1 MYKQIRYLFLAA
13 GLCSMVSAQTLWLDN
28 GHEQRFTLEFNRPS
42 LEESDFADISV
53 YTMFFNMHLPLGN
66 TTDLVGTVPVAYS
79 SISYSDFFGNEYD
92 ESETA
97 LGNIYAGLEI
107 HRKDAP
113 TMWEIGLY
121 LPTAS
126 SENSAV
132 SDGLIVEWVDRPG
145 AFAPDYLIANALI
158 NVLQTESSGLDWR
171 FRAGPSFWFSTGDRS
186 DGTEIFMQYGGKIG
200 FKTRQAGFFIGLNG
214 RWWQTQDNLDGFSEQ
229 TFHQMALSAHIG
241 NRPVQAGV
249 IIRLPLDE
257 DFSDAYNYILGL
269 SLSLIMP

>member
-1 MYKQIRYLFLAA
+1 MSKKNAFYAQSGGVTAVINASAA
-13 GLCSMVSAQTLWLDN
+13 GV
-28 GHEQRFTLEFNRPS
+28 
-42 LEESDFADISV
+42 I
-53 YTMFFNMHLPLGN
+53 
-66 TTDLVGTVPVAYS
+66 
-79 SISYSDFFGNEYD
+79 
-92 ESETA
+92 ETA
-97 LGNIYAGLEI
+97 RKHSDKIGNIYAGLEI

-229 TFHQMALSAHIG
+229 TFHQMAFSAHIG

-269 SLSLIMP
+269 NLAFILP